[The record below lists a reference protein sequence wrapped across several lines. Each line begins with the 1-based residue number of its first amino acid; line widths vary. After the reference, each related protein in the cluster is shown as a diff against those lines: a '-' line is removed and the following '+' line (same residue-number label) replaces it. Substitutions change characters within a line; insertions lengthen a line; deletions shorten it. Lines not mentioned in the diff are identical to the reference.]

1 METKYVMLTRK
12 DGHLFQKDRPLFKKD
27 GGLLIKTCR
36 RIFFVLKSWNFTLH
50 TLQPSAYL

>member
-1 METKYVMLTRK
+1 MEKKYVMIYQK
-12 DGHLFQKDRPLFKKD
+12 DVHIFQKDRPLFKKD

-50 TLQPSAYL
+50 PS

>member
-12 DGHLFQKDRPLFKKD
+12 DVHLFQKDRPLFKKD

-50 TLQPSAYL
+50 TLHPS

>member
-27 GGLLIKTCR
+27 GGLSTKTSTR
-36 RIFFVLKSWNFTLH
+36 FFSF
-50 TLQPSAYL
+50 